1 MVNEWNVPGCFK
13 GMLMVRNNNFIKD
26 MEDKGGHFIRKL
38 DFVMMEFLAFVGFVL
53 A

>member
-13 GMLMVRNNNFIKD
+13 GMLMVRKNNLIKD

-38 DFVMMEFLAFVGFVL
+38 DFIMMEFLAFIGFVL